1 MFEKCPCGVGASYLS
16 CCAQLHHG
24 QREAET
30 PEQLMRARYSAYA
43 RCDAAYLLKTWSLET
58 RPADLGD
65 LGDRQWL
72 GLILED
78 APPPKGDEGIVQ
90 FTARFKQRA
99 SEASLRERSHFL
111 KSGGRWFYVKG
122 EIC

>member
-43 RCDAAYLLKTWSLET
+43 RSDAAYLLKTWSLET

-78 APPPKGDEGIVQ
+78 APPPEGDEGIVQ
-90 FTARFKQRA
+90 FTARFKQGG
-99 SEASLRERSHFL
+99 SEASFRERSHFR
-111 KSGGRWFYVKG
+111 KSSGRWFYVRG